1 MQLVFE
7 FFQSNLAEEAIA
19 MNEPTRNLVGGAIP
33 LDYSPHGAPRQ
44 EPRRNFE
51 EGLRQAV
58 ARPKAVQS
66 AFYRRK
72 RTKQDDQFERRKF
85 PGVFD

>member
-1 MQLVFE
+1 
-7 FFQSNLAEEAIA
+7 

-44 EPRRNFE
+44 EPRRDFE
-51 EGLRQAV
+51 EGLRQAL
-58 ARPKAVQS
+58 ARPKAIQS
-66 AFYRRK
+66 RPYRK
-72 RTKQDDQFERRKF
+72 PRTKQDHEFEKRKF

>member
-1 MQLVFE
+1 
-7 FFQSNLAEEAIA
+7 
-19 MNEPTRNLVGGAIP
+19 MNQPLKRIEGGAIP

-44 EPRRNFE
+44 EPRRDFE

-58 ARPKAVQS
+58 ARPKAIQS
-66 AFYRRK
+66 KFYRRK
-72 RTKQDDQFERRKF
+72 RTKADDAFERRKF